1 MSKLLKLSVAS
12 LVGIFLSNA
21 NADDSWVRDIVYKCD
36 DNYTISF
43 HQTDL
48 VNDVVLLR
56 NDILVSKNSKPY
68 QENVITLDGVLITS
82 TDLSDNSG
90 MENMTQEQMIKK
102 VLGRP
107 NYSFVFEK
115 SLSGANKNKPKTG
128 LIVFNAG
135 NYQFLSC
142 SEKK

>member
-1 MSKLLKLSVAS
+1 MSKLLNLSVAS
-12 LVGIFLSNA
+12 LAGIFLSNA
-21 NADDSWVRDIVYKCD
+21 NAGDSWVRDTVYKCD
-36 DNYTISF
+36 NSYIISF
-43 HQTDL
+43 HQTDK
-48 VNDVVLLR
+48 VNYVVLLR

-68 QENVITLDGVLITS
+68 QENVITLDGVMVTS

-90 MENMTQEQMIKK
+90 MENLTQEQMIEK

-115 SLSGANKNKPKTG
+115 SLSGENKNKPKTG